1 MEYWDSILAPGFSSA
16 WNIISILF
24 YSILFYSILF
34 YSILYFYYF
43 YEISIY
49 SYRDVCFASLTPVT
63 QVLKSHE
70 HNLNLG
76 ML

>member
-16 WNIISILF
+16 WNII
-24 YSILFYSILF
+24 SILF

-63 QVLKSHE
+63 QVLK
-70 HNLNLG
+70 
-76 ML
+76 